1 LRADDVT
8 NRRDILL
15 NLFEAA
21 VAAANPANCVPPA
34 LPPPPA
40 GRLIMLAAG
49 KAGASMAA
57 AALAHYRVTAPAIL
71 ERLSGMVVTRPG
83 YALPVA
89 PLPLVEAG
97 HPVPDAAGA
106 TATEIALR
114 LAESATKTDLV
125 LVLLSGGASANWTAP
140 APGISLQDKQAT
152 TRALLRSGIAIG
164 DINTV
169 RRHISRIKGGR
180 LARAAAPA
188 RIVTLAI
195 SDVPNDDPVAIGSG
209 PTVADPTTLADAR
222 AIAAR
227 ASVDLPAS
235 VVAALNDPAN
245 ETPKPGD
252 PIFGKAEYRIVARPR
267 DAIAAAAARARELGF
282 EPIVLGDALEGEA
295 RTVAAEHLRLARE
308 HGGAAPRIALL
319 SGGELTVTV
328 RGNGRGGPNQEYA
341 LALAIG
347 IDGEKGLAALAA
359 DTDGIDGGA
368 GSAMDPAG
376 AYVDEETAARARA
389 QGRDPAAFLANN
401 DATGFFEPLNAL
413 ITPGPTFTNV
423 NDFRAILVDTTK
435 AGTA

>member
-1 LRADDVT
+1 VT
-8 NRRDILL
+8 NRRDILID
-15 NLFEAA
+15 LFEAA

-40 GRLIMLAAG
+40 GRLIMLAVG

-57 AALAHYRVTAPAIL
+57 AALAHYRATAPAIL
-71 ERLSGMVVTRPG
+71 HRLSGIVVTRPG
-83 YALPVA
+83 YAMPVA
-89 PLPLVEAG
+89 PLPVVEAG
-97 HPVPDAAGA
+97 HPVPDAAGIA
-106 TATEIALR
+106 ATETALH
-114 LAESATKTDLV
+114 LAESATEKDLV
-125 LVLLSGGASANWTAP
+125 LVLLSGGASANWIAP
-140 APGISLQDKQAT
+140 APGISLEDKQAT
-152 TRALLRSGIAIG
+152 TRALLRSGIAIS

-195 SDVPNDDPVAIGSG
+195 SDVPGDDPVAIGSG

-222 AIAAR
+222 AIVAH

-235 VVAALNDPAN
+235 VITALNDPAN

-252 PIFGKAEYRIVARPR
+252 AIFRNAEYRIVSRPR
-267 DAIAAAAARARELGF
+267 DAIAAAAARAKERGY

-295 RTVAAEHLRLARE
+295 RTVAADHLRLAQAQSDAGR
-308 HGGAAPRIALL
+308 RVTLL

-328 RGNGRGGPNQEYA
+328 RGKGRGGPNQEYA

-347 IDGEKGLAALAA
+347 MDGDRRFAALAA
-359 DTDGIDGGA
+359 DTDGIDGGS
-368 GSAMDPAG
+368 GSAADPAG
-376 AYVDEETAARARA
+376 AYVDGETAGHARAL
-389 QGRDPAAFLANN
+389 GRDPAAFLANN
-401 DATGFFEPLNAL
+401 DATAFFEPLNAL